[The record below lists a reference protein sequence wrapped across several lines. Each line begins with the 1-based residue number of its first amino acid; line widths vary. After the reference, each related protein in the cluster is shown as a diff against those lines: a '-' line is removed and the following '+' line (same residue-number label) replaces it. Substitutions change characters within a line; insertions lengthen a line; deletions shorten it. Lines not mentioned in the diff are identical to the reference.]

1 MKQILINTAAPYTVS
16 IGSGV
21 LSTIGEVI
29 RQLTKAEKIAI
40 VSDETVWD
48 LHGNKLLQA
57 LAVCGSTYCVF
68 LISPGEQSKNLSV
81 YGDLMNTLAQN
92 GISRTDCI
100 LAFGGGVVGDLA
112 GFAAATYLR
121 GIPYIHIPTTLLA
134 MVDSSVG
141 GKTAIDLPAGKNLIG
156 AFYQPTA
163 VLCDTD
169 LLTTLPAEHFRDGCA
184 EVIKYGVLYDEE
196 LFSQLE
202 QSGRNFCLEP
212 VVARCVELKRN
223 AVEQDTF
230 DRSCRMLLNLGHTI
244 GHAIEQCSN
253 YTIPHGQAVSAGIAI
268 VSRASKCADSR
279 RICSLLAQFDLP
291 CSTTYSAKDLAQAAL
306 SDKKRSGSNIQLILP
321 QCIGNCSVTP
331 IPVNDLLTFIEEG
344 L

>member
-1 MKQILINTAAPYTVS
+1 MKQIQINTDTPYTVS
-16 IGSGV
+16 IGGGV
-21 LSTIGEVI
+21 LSTIGDVI
-29 RQLTKAEKIAI
+29 RQLTNVEKVAI
-40 VSDETVWD
+40 VSDETVWN
-48 LHGNKLLQA
+48 LHGNKLLQS
-57 LAVCGSTYCVF
+57 LENCGSTYCVF

-81 YGDLMNTLAQN
+81 YGDLMNALAQN
-92 GISRTDCI
+92 GLSRTDCI

-121 GIPYIHIPTTLLA
+121 GIPYIQIPTTLLA

-156 AFYQPTA
+156 AFHQPAA

-169 LLTTLPAEHFRDGCA
+169 LLTTLPADHFRNGCA

-196 LFSQLE
+196 LFAHLE
-202 QSGRNFCLEP
+202 QHGKDFCLET
-212 VVARCVELKRN
+212 VITRCVELKRN

-230 DRSCRMLLNLGHTI
+230 DRGCRMLLNFGHTI

-253 YTIPHGQAVSAGIAI
+253 YTILHGQAVSAGMAI
-268 VSRASKCADSR
+268 ISRASKCIDSD
-279 RICSLLAQFDLP
+279 RISSLLAQFDLP
-291 CSTTYSAKDLAQAAL
+291 CSTTYSARDLAQAAL
-306 SDKKRSGSNIQLILP
+306 SDKKRSGSSIQLILP
-321 QCIGNCSVTP
+321 QRIGSCSVTP
-331 IPVNDLLTFIEEG
+331 IPVNDLPTFIEEG

>member
-1 MKQILINTAAPYTVS
+1 MKQIQINTDTPYTVS
-16 IGSGV
+16 IGNGV
-21 LSTIGEVI
+21 LSTIGDVI
-29 RQLTKAEKIAI
+29 RQLTKAENIAI
-40 VSDETVWD
+40 VSDETVWHF
-48 LHGNKLLQA
+48 HGNKLLQA
-57 LAVCGSTYCVF
+57 LEVCGSNYCVF

-92 GISRTDCI
+92 GLSRTDCI

-121 GIPYIHIPTTLLA
+121 GISYIQIPTTLLA

-156 AFYQPTA
+156 AFYQPAA

-169 LLTTLPAEHFRDGCA
+169 LLTTLPADHFRNGCA
-184 EVIKYGVLYDEE
+184 EVVKYGVLYDEE
-196 LFSQLE
+196 LFAHLE
-202 QSGRNFCLEP
+202 QYGKDFCLET
-212 VVARCVELKRN
+212 VITRCVELKRN

-230 DRSCRMLLNLGHTI
+230 DRGCRMLLNFGHTI

-253 YTIPHGQAVSAGIAI
+253 YSIPHGQAVSAGMAI
-268 VSRASKCADSR
+268 VSRASNCIDSN

-291 CSTTYSAKDLAQAAL
+291 CSCSYSAKDLVQAAL
-306 SDKKRSGSNIQLILP
+306 SDKKRSGSSIQLILP
-321 QCIGNCSVTP
+321 QRIGSCSITP